1 MPDASVVQTSADD
14 PIYLEAFD
22 RQKLRIRAVPNDTL
36 ETVNIEPLQAIQ
48 ATQKALIRVKPMR
61 ERLIK
66 EFTSFDVSNLDN
78 LLDYSHAFAHA
89 TTLLRA
95 AEPQIT
101 GFEALV
107 EECSDELGKLE
118 AYLRAANQAGV
129 ISTSRLGEL
138 KGGPGHRN
146 IVHDLL
152 LVAQIYRANWAKIE
166 GKTFLTLGNIRHADA
181 IAARLNSALAERES
195 KPIGFDEV
203 SLDRQKAYTLYYRA
217 YMRVRSAVRHLLEQ
231 DGQEDLLEG
240 IMPSLHANR
249 GPRRRGKESETE
261 EPVSPVT
268 GVVSVLPQSDAL
280 PLTGTGGKV
289 GAPDSDPFT
298 S

>member
-1 MPDASVVQTSADD
+1 MPEASVVQTSADD
-14 PIYLEAFD
+14 PIYIEAFD
-22 RQKLRIRAVPNDTL
+22 RQKLLIRAVPNDTL

-48 ATQKALIRVKPMR
+48 ATQKALVRVKPMR
-61 ERLIK
+61 ARLIK
-66 EFTSFDVSNLDN
+66 EFTSFDVSSLDN

-95 AEPQIT
+95 AEPQVT

-118 AYLRAANQAGV
+118 AYLRVANQAGV
-129 ISTSRLGEL
+129 ISTSRLSEL

-152 LVAQIYRANWAKIE
+152 LVAQMYRANWAKIE
-166 GKTFLTLGNIRHADA
+166 GKSFFSQADIRHADA

-195 KPIGFDEV
+195 KPISFDEV
-203 SLDRQKAYTLYYRA
+203 STDRQKSYTLFYRA
-217 YMRVRSAVRHLLEQ
+217 YARVRSAVRHLLEQ
-231 DGQEDLLEG
+231 DGQGHLLEE
-240 IMPSLHANR
+240 IMPPLHGNR
-249 GPRRRGKESETE
+249 GPRRRGQETESEQPT
-261 EPVSPVT
+261 SPIT
-268 GVVSVLPQSDAL
+268 GVVAVLPESGAL

-289 GAPDSDPFT
+289 GTPDSDPFT